1 MVKDFLE
8 IPKIRI
14 QSIPGLPE
22 IQAGNLLGKLIGEAV
37 HKLNF
42 PVQVKDVFVL
52 THKIVAKAEGRVIQL
67 DQVRPSSLARSWA
80 QELGKKYD

>member
-8 IPKIRI
+8 IPKISI

-42 PVQVKDVFVL
+42 PVQVTV
-52 THKIVAKAEGRVIQL
+52 G
-67 DQVRPSSLARSWA
+67 
-80 QELGKKYD
+80 